1 MAVTPSRIVAGRY
14 LLVRSI
20 GSGGMGVVWL
30 AHDRLLD
37 REVAVKEVTFP
48 ETVPQHERDSLRAR
62 VLREARAA
70 ARLNH
75 PGAITIYD
83 VLAEHGRAFIVME
96 LIEAPNLADLVNR
109 QGPLPFE
116 QVARIGLQ
124 IASTLDAAHRAG
136 VVHRDVKP
144 ANVMVGDDGS
154 LWLGDFGIAHVEGD
168 PRLTASG
175 MIVGSPWYMAPEQ
188 AHGGEIGPATDLWG
202 LGATMY
208 YAVEGQAPF
217 ERPSTLAA
225 LAAVANEPPRPP
237 QRAGTL
243 APVLM
248 SLLAKDPAARPSL
261 RRVRIRLAQVADAS
275 RATTADRPPAPVA
288 PSDLFTPA
296 SAFTPEPSADGPTH
310 TTTGEDPEADRSPAG
325 GVGRDEGTARR
336 RWTIAVTVLA
346 AVGVLAGIT
355 AVVAPGTSRGD
366 GASGEHAPAP
376 ARLTNP
382 PTTTPPAS
390 TAPRTT
396 ATTESPSRTTS
407 QSQPAPKPRPTAG
420 AASAV
425 PVDWSS
431 FSGQSGG
438 YAVAYPPGWRR
449 TTGLARHGTS
459 FSDGAGRSIKVES
472 AHPPQTPPS
481 GDPLPGWIQNE
492 RYWSSRLPGYHRIGT
507 VHRGT
512 YHGMRAAIWEY
523 SYAPNGRRIHG
534 SDISFVS
541 PSHSWG
547 YSVLSLIPE
556 DRWDSSQELLG
567 SFEQGFSPLA

>member
-1 MAVTPSRIVAGRY
+1 
-14 LLVRSI
+14 
-20 GSGGMGVVWL
+20 
-30 AHDRLLD
+30 
-37 REVAVKEVTFP
+37 
-48 ETVPQHERDSLRAR
+48 
-62 VLREARAA
+62 
-70 ARLNH
+70 
-75 PGAITIYD
+75 
-83 VLAEHGRAFIVME
+83 
-96 LIEAPNLADLVNR
+96 
-109 QGPLPFE
+109 
-116 QVARIGLQ
+116 
-124 IASTLDAAHRAG
+124 
-136 VVHRDVKP
+136 
-144 ANVMVGDDGS
+144 
-154 LWLGDFGIAHVEGD
+154 
-168 PRLTASG
+168 

-188 AHGGEIGPATDLWG
+188 ASGGEIGPATDLWG

-217 ERPSTLAA
+217 ERASTLAA

-237 QRAGTL
+237 QRAGAL

-261 RRVRIRLAQVADAS
+261 RRVRIRLAQVAAAN
-275 RATTADRPPAPVA
+275 RATTADRLPAPVA

-296 SAFTPEPSADGPTH
+296 STPEPSADGPTH
-310 TTTGEDPEADRSPAG
+310 TTTITTGEDREADTSPAG

-336 RWTIAVTVLA
+336 RWRIAVTVLA

-355 AVVAPGTSRGD
+355 AVVAPGSSRGD
-366 GASGEHAPAP
+366 GASGGHAPP
-376 ARLTNP
+376 TGRLTNS
-382 PTTTPPAS
+382 PTTTPSAS
-390 TAPRTT
+390 TARRTT
-396 ATTESPSRTTS
+396 ATSGSSSRTTL
-407 QSQPAPKPRPTAG
+407 QSPRAPKPRPTVS

-425 PVDWSS
+425 PVDWSK
-431 FSGQSGG
+431 FSAQSGG

-523 SYAPNGRRIHG
+523 SYAPNGRPIHG

-541 PSHSWG
+541 PSQSWG

-556 DRWDSSQELLG
+556 VRWESSQELLR